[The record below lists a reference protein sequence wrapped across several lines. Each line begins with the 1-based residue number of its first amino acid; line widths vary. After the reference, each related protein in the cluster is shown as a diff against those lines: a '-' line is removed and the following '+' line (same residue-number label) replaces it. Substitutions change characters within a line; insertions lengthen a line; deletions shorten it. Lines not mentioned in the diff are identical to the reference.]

1 MLECWIELL
10 KMDVSCIY
18 VCCDQAGGGGNRRQ
32 LVLSGL
38 GGVRGDLVGY
48 QSLIMA
54 QTEMIFQSEML
65 MPTNPPV
72 QKRWLTKGGPGN
84 HRGP

>member
-1 MLECWIELL
+1 MCPVF
-10 KMDVSCIY
+10 VSA
-18 VCCDQAGGGGNRRQ
+18 VTERGEGGNRRQ

-54 QTEMIFQSEML
+54 QTEMISQSEML

-72 QKRWLTKGGPGN
+72 QKRDKDKGRSREP
-84 HRGP
+84 